1 MPMIDELH
9 SEVDQGKT
17 AVLNY
22 KDGEKNVKIS
32 IRQNKQGQYTRTI
45 SYPDGPNPFPKP
57 QTIPFDSWRHL
68 LDDLNEFQATSE
80 LWQIE

>member
-9 SEVDQGKT
+9 SQVDQGKT
-17 AVLNY
+17 AGLNY

-32 IRQNKQGQYTRTI
+32 IRRNKQGQYARTI

-57 QTIPFDSWRHL
+57 QTDRFNSWTHL
-68 LDDLNEFQATSE
+68 LTT
-80 LWQIE
+80 